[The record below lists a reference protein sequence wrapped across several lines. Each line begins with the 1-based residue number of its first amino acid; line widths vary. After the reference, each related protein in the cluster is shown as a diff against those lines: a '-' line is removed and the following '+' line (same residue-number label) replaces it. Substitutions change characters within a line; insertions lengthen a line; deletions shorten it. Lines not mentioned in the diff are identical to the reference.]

1 MYSFVLPYNYYC
13 TYIILHNLVCN
24 ACCVEVPTPGAMSSV
39 MQRSLTTARV
49 NLTVGDDRCADL
61 YVVEVTG
68 GSTPLITVSNTS
80 PEFDVSGLFLCRYI
94 YTFVAYTQAP
104 SGAQSMRTTLRS
116 LDTSGAG
123 TMYILLSLG
132 LASWTIKLIVVCL
145 LPRYMICRWHASLN

>member
-1 MYSFVLPYNYYC
+1 MCFC

-24 ACCVEVPTPGAMSSV
+24 ACCAEVPAPGAMSSV
-39 MQRSLTTARV
+39 MQRSLTMATV

-80 PEFDVSGLFLCRYI
+80 PEFDVSGLLLCRYI

-104 SGAQSMRTTLRS
+104 SGVQSMRTTLSS
-116 LDTSGAG
+116 LDTSVAG
-123 TMYILLSLG
+123 TVYINSILLLLLLLSLC
-132 LASWTIKLIVVCL
+132 AHMHCEAYSSVSVCL
-145 LPRYMICRWHASLN
+145 LIWHTRGANS